1 MAPLL
6 ASADP
11 RTDFFES
18 RVRPLLAARC
28 YSCHTDVRTSG
39 LRVDS
44 RDALLKGGNRGP
56 AIVPGDP
63 ARSLLAAAVE
73 HRAPGLHMPPQ
84 GRLADTEIAAIAT
97 WIRDGAIWP
106 TASAPVRQAER
117 AVTEADRDFWSL
129 KPIRNPGGSIDSLVR
144 ARLARQGLTPNPAAD
159 HRTLI
164 RRLSFDLTGLPP
176 EPADFDLDYET
187 AAGRMLASPH
197 FGERW
202 GRYWLDVARFGEEDY
217 TGTAPRFYPN
227 AWRYRDWV
235 IGAFNR
241 DLPYDVF
248 VKAQLAADLMP
259 GADPSLTGGLGL
271 FGFGPWYYGI
281 SQPPQA
287 RSDERHDRVDMVTRG
302 FLGLTGACAR
312 CHDHKYDPITMR
324 DYYSVAAV
332 FHNSQYEEYPLVDAS
347 IVKQYKNAQAA
358 VKAQQAK
365 IAKLLDARRDE
376 LAGELAHTIAETM
389 VAAAMERS
397 SEDTGMDC
405 DLLDRF
411 SRYLAKPEEEFPYLK
426 PWHDAVARGAAEPEL
441 RRIGEE
447 FQARVISTAARK
459 KKLDAENDAA
469 REAAKA
475 RLPKHR
481 KVVLPGGYDSEA
493 DFNPGADVPVK
504 SLDPQDMYLWRRFY
518 LGRDGLLR
526 FEDDRI
532 ERFVEGPRRAE
543 LGALRAELER
553 LKKASPPAYGFHQ
566 GLAEHEERVD
576 LPMNVRGD
584 PFQDGEP
591 VGPRFLTVLSTGT
604 PPEWRNG
611 SGRLELAEAIV
622 QSPIAARVMANRVWT
637 QLLGAGIVATPSNFG
652 RSGARPSNPEL
663 LEYLSWR
670 LAHGGWSV
678 KKLILEIVRS
688 DTYRASSK
696 PSQANDQAD
705 AANTLFW
712 RANRRRLDAEA
723 YRDSILSVC
732 GTLDRRAGGESD
744 PLNDSM
750 QRRTVYAR
758 VSRFQQDE
766 TLSLFDFPSASV
778 SVEKRASTNVPLQKL
793 YLLNSPFLLRQSEAL
808 GRRMRELGV
817 TASYL
822 RIFGRPAA
830 EAELRMAEEFL
841 RQAGPDGW
849 TRYAQVLLSSNEFA
863 FID

>member
-1 MAPLL
+1 
-6 ASADP
+6 
-11 RTDFFES
+11 
-18 RVRPLLAARC
+18 
-28 YSCHTDVRTSG
+28 
-39 LRVDS
+39 
-44 RDALLKGGNRGP
+44 
-56 AIVPGDP
+56 
-63 ARSLLAAAVE
+63 
-73 HRAPGLHMPPQ
+73 
-84 GRLADTEIAAIAT
+84 
-97 WIRDGAIWP
+97 
-106 TASAPVRQAER
+106 
-117 AVTEADRDFWSL
+117 
-129 KPIRNPGGSIDSLVR
+129 
-144 ARLARQGLTPNPAAD
+144 
-159 HRTLI
+159 
-164 RRLSFDLTGLPP
+164 
-176 EPADFDLDYET
+176 
-187 AAGRMLASPH
+187 
-197 FGERW
+197 
-202 GRYWLDVARFGEEDY
+202 
-217 TGTAPRFYPN
+217 
-227 AWRYRDWV
+227 
-235 IGAFNR
+235 
-241 DLPYDVF
+241 
-248 VKAQLAADLMP
+248 
-259 GADPSLTGGLGL
+259 
-271 FGFGPWYYGI
+271 
-281 SQPPQA
+281 
-287 RSDERHDRVDMVTRG
+287 
-302 FLGLTGACAR
+302 
-312 CHDHKYDPITMR
+312 
-324 DYYSVAAV
+324 
-332 FHNSQYEEYPLVDAS
+332 
-347 IVKQYKNAQAA
+347 
-358 VKAQQAK
+358 
-365 IAKLLDARRDE
+365 
-376 LAGELAHTIAETM
+376 
-389 VAAAMERS
+389 
-397 SEDTGMDC
+397 
-405 DLLDRF
+405 
-411 SRYLAKPEEEFPYLK
+411 
-426 PWHDAVARGAAEPEL
+426 
-441 RRIGEE
+441 
-447 FQARVISTAARK
+447 
-459 KKLDAENDAA
+459 
-469 REAAKA
+469 
-475 RLPKHR
+475 
-481 KVVLPGGYDSEA
+481 
-493 DFNPGADVPVK
+493 
-504 SLDPQDMYLWRRFY
+504 MYLWRRFY

-566 GLAEHEERVD
+566 GLAEHEESVD